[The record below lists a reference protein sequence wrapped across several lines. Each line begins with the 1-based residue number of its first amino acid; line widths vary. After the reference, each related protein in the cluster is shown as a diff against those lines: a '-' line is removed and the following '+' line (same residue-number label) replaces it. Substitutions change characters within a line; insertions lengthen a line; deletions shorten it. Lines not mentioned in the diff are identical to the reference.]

1 MQPTT
6 INPRTIW
13 RSFRSLVTNR
23 LTWPEADFLVN
34 HERKLI
40 YCPIAKVACSSI
52 KRWFLALAGE
62 HVPEDASI
70 HKAARRH
77 RMREQS
83 ALLALRALRDPR
95 YFKFTLVRNPWSRL
109 VSAYLNKFLRV
120 NSCSTR
126 FAEEM
131 SRGSLPP
138 RDDHGLVQITFAQF
152 VQHLAASNPA
162 RYDVHWR
169 PQYLYLTGHRFDF
182 VGRFEHLSDDFADLQ
197 RKLGTSAPLP
207 RCKTTRY
214 AAEPQQTEI
223 VADLTPSPLIARGP
237 LPDYRWFYTPA
248 LREIVERIYAPDI
261 QLWNYEFAAD

>member
-1 MQPTT
+1 MM
-6 INPRTIW
+6 W
-13 RSFRSLVTNR
+13 RNFRSLVTNR
-23 LTWPEADFLVN
+23 LTWPEADYLVN

-62 HVPEDASI
+62 QIPDDTSI

-77 RMREQS
+77 RLREHSAITALQS
-83 ALLALRALRDPR
+83 LRDPR
-95 YFKFTLVRNPWSRL
+95 YFKFAFVRNPWSRL

-131 SRGSLPP
+131 SRGSPP
-138 RDDHGLVQITFAQF
+138 RDEKGLVQVTFAQF
-152 VQHLAASNPA
+152 VQHLAASKPA
-162 RYDVHWR
+162 RYDIHWR
-169 PQYLYLTGHRFDF
+169 PQYLYLTGHCFDF
-182 VGRFEHLSDDFADLQ
+182 VGRFERLSDDFADLQ
-197 RKLGTSAPLP
+197 QKLGTSAPLA

-214 AAEPQQTEI
+214 AAENQQMEI
-223 VADLTPSPLIARGP
+223 VADLKPSELVARGP

-248 LREIVERIYAPDI
+248 LRELARQIYEPDI
-261 QLWNYEFAAD
+261 RLGNYEFAAE

>member
-13 RSFRSLVTNR
+13 RNFRSLFTNR
-23 LTWPEADFLVN
+23 LTWPEAEYLVN

-52 KRWFLALAGE
+52 KRWFLSLAGE
-62 HVPEDASI
+62 QIPDDASI

-77 RMREQS
+77 RLREQS
-83 ALLALRALRDPR
+83 ALAALRALRDPR
-95 YFKFTLVRNPWSRL
+95 YVKFTFFRNPWSRL

-131 SRGSLPP
+131 SSPSPP
-138 RDDHGLVQITFAQF
+138 ARDDKGLVQITFAQF
-152 VQHLAASNPA
+152 VQHLAATNPA

-169 PQYLYLTGHRFDF
+169 PQYLYLTGHQFDF
-182 VGRFEHLSDDFADLQ
+182 VGRFERLSDDFAELQ
-197 RKLGTSAPLP
+197 QKLGTSTPLA

-214 AAEPQQTEI
+214 AAEQQQTQI
-223 VADLTPSPLIARGP
+223 VADLTPSELLARGP
-237 LPDYRWFYTPA
+237 LPDYRWFFTPA
-248 LREIVERIYAPDI
+248 LRELAQRIYEPDI
-261 QLWNYEFAAD
+261 RLGKYEFAAE